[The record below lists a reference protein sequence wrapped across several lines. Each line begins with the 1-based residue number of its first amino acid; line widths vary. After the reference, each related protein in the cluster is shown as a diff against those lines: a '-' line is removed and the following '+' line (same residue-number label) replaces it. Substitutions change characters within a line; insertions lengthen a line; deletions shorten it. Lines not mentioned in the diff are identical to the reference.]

1 MKPVFFATPAAF
13 RAWLARQHRT
23 ASELWVGFYKRS
35 SGRPSITWPESVDE
49 ALCYG
54 WIDGIRKTIDETAYM
69 IRFTPRRPESTWSA
83 VNVRRVKDL
92 TRLGRMAPA
101 GLRAFERRSPA
112 KTGTYTYEQRH
123 QIQLDAAY
131 EEQLRANAKAWA
143 FFQAQPPWYRRMAV
157 YWVMSAKKEETRM
170 ERLAALIDDSARG
183 RTVPPL
189 TRPSGSRR
197 S

>member
-83 VNVRRVKDL
+83 VNVRRVKAL

-112 KTGTYTYEQRH
+112 KTGIYTYEQRH

-170 ERLAALIDDSARG
+170 GRLAALIDDSARG